1 MRAAVLH
8 EVGGPLVVEELPDP
22 VPGPGE
28 VLVDITHASVN
39 PLDIWVSRGV
49 PGAAATNLPWIP
61 GTEAAG
67 LHNGLPVLVRGAGLG
82 VMRRG
87 LYASKVAVPPSCLL
101 ELPEGSDPVAAAGI
115 GVAGLTAYH
124 CVHTRGECRP
134 ASRVVVLGAS
144 GGVGSMAVQLAKAAG
159 ATVWGQTT
167 SQAKAAG
174 VRALG
179 ADHVVVT
186 EADGLVAAVA
196 ELKPTLV
203 IDGLG
208 GAFTTAS
215 FDALEP
221 FGRLVLYGASASD
234 DITFSSRGF
243 YRKGLTLAGYTGLLE
258 TPAEQA
264 DILAKLLVQ
273 VRDGVLRV
281 PAEVL
286 PLSAAGDAHRRILE
300 RRVEG
305 KLILDTSA

>member
-1 MRAAVLH
+1 MH
-8 EVGGPLVVEELPDP
+8 EVGGPLVLEELPDP
-22 VPGPGE
+22 VPGEGE
-28 VLVDITHASVN
+28 VLVDVTHASVN

-49 PGAAATNLPWIP
+49 PGAAAANLPWIP
-61 GTEAAG
+61 GTEGAG
-67 LHNGLPVLVRGAGLG
+67 LHNGLPVLVRGGGLG

-87 LYASKVAVPPSCLL
+87 LYCSKVAVSPSTLL
-101 ELPEGSDPVAAAGI
+101 ELPMGSDPVAAAGI
-115 GVAGLTAYH
+115 GVAGLTAHH
-124 CVHTRGECRP
+124 CVHTRGECTS

-144 GGVGSMAVQLAKAAG
+144 GGVGSMAVQLAKATG

-167 SQAKAAG
+167 SKAKADG

-179 ADHVVVT
+179 ADEVVVT

-196 ELKPTLV
+196 ALKPTLV

-258 TPAEQA
+258 TPAEQSQ
-264 DILAKLLVQ
+264 ILGSLLAQ
-273 VRDGVLRV
+273 VRAGTLRV

-286 PLSAAGDAHRRILE
+286 PLAQAGEAHRRILE
-300 RRVEG
+300 RQVEG
-305 KLILDTSA
+305 KLILDTNA

>member
-1 MRAAVLH
+1 MH
-8 EVGGPLVVEELPDP
+8 EVGGPLVLEELPDP
-22 VPGPGE
+22 VPAEGE

-49 PGAAATNLPWIP
+49 PGAAAANLPWIP
-61 GTEAAG
+61 GTEGAG
-67 LHNGLPVLVRGAGLG
+67 VHNGLPVLVRGGGMG

-87 LYASKVAVPPSCLL
+87 LYCSKVAVSPSALL
-101 ELPEGSDPVAAAGI
+101 ELPMGSDPVAAAGI
-115 GVAGLTAYH
+115 GVAGLTAHH
-124 CVHTRGECRP
+124 CVHTRGECTS

-144 GGVGSMAVQLAKAAG
+144 GGVGSMAVQLAKATG

-167 SQAKAAG
+167 STAKADG

-179 ADHVVVT
+179 ADEVVVT
-186 EADGLVAAVA
+186 EADGLVAAVTA
-196 ELKPTLV
+196 LKPTLV

-258 TPAEQA
+258 TPAEQSQ
-264 DILAKLLVQ
+264 ILGSLLEQ
-273 VRDGVLRV
+273 VRAGTLRV

-286 PLSAAGDAHRRILE
+286 PLAQAGEAHRRILE
-300 RRVEG
+300 RQVEG
-305 KLILDTSA
+305 KLILDTNA

>member
-1 MRAAVLH
+1 MH
-8 EVGGPLVVEELPDP
+8 EVGGPLVLEELPDP
-22 VPGPGE
+22 VPGEGE
-28 VLVDITHASVN
+28 VLVDVTHASVN

-49 PGAAATNLPWIP
+49 PGAAAANLPWIP
-61 GTEAAG
+61 GTEGAG
-67 LHNGLPVLVRGAGLG
+67 VHNGLPVLVRGGGMG

-87 LYASKVAVPPSCLL
+87 LYCSKVAVSPSALL
-101 ELPEGSDPVAAAGI
+101 ELPMGSDPVAAAGI
-115 GVAGLTAYH
+115 GVAGLTAHH
-124 CVHTRGECRP
+124 CVHTRGECTS

-144 GGVGSMAVQLAKAAG
+144 GGVGSMAVQLAKATG

-167 SQAKAAG
+167 SKAKADG

-179 ADHVVVT
+179 ADEVVVT

-196 ELKPTLV
+196 ALKPTLV

-258 TPAEQA
+258 TPAEQSQ
-264 DILAKLLVQ
+264 ILGSLLEQ
-273 VRDGVLRV
+273 VRAGTLRV

-286 PLSAAGDAHRRILE
+286 PLAQAGEAHRRILE
-300 RRVEG
+300 RQVEG
-305 KLILDTSA
+305 KLILDTNA

>member
-1 MRAAVLH
+1 MH
-8 EVGGPLVVEELPDP
+8 EVGGPLVLEELPDP
-22 VPGPGE
+22 VPGEGE

-49 PGAAATNLPWIP
+49 PGAAAANLPWIP
-61 GTEAAG
+61 GTEGAG
-67 LHNGLPVLVRGAGLG
+67 LHNGLPVLVRGGGMG

-87 LYASKVAVPPSCLL
+87 LYCSKVAVSPSALL
-101 ELPEGSDPVAAAGI
+101 ELPMGSDPVAAAGI
-115 GVAGLTAYH
+115 GVAGLTAHH
-124 CVHTRGECRP
+124 CVHTRGECTS

-144 GGVGSMAVQLAKAAG
+144 GGVGSMAVQLAKATG

-167 SQAKAAG
+167 SKAKADG

-179 ADHVVVT
+179 ADEVVVT

-196 ELKPTLV
+196 ALKPTLV

-258 TPAEQA
+258 TPAEQSQ
-264 DILAKLLVQ
+264 ILGSLLAQ
-273 VRDGVLRV
+273 VRAGTLRV

-286 PLSAAGDAHRRILE
+286 PLAQAGEAHRRILE
-300 RRVEG
+300 RQVEG
-305 KLILDTSA
+305 KLILDTNA